1 MQAEFSCKWNKLKQ
15 LLPPRSMF
23 STYSPEMMSR
33 PSHVMLTLRR
43 RMAEVVE
50 NGIGRLTAGR
60 SDSLG
65 VEAIGL
71 WARIVE
77 PAFVVLT
84 LLDGM
89 DVSLMVDLDL
99 CLNNS
104 RLRAKFVRIVEK
116 GRRRHFVKKRFYE

>member
-33 PSHVMLTLRR
+33 PSHVILTLRR

-99 CLNNS
+99 C
-104 RLRAKFVRIVEK
+104 FVLKVWSESA
-116 GRRRHFVKKRFYE
+116 FC